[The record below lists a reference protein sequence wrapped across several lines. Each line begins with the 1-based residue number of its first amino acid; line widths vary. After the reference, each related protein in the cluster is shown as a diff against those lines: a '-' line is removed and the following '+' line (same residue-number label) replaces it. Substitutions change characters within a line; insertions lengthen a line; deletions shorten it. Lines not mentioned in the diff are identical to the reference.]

1 MFNFSLSIV
10 SVYLTLLKKNDDQIK
25 LNLIIRVIEGHN
37 ISECSKYFTSGVFKK
52 KNHKMSGTRLHYCS
66 VDYQQLLSYVF
77 EEINNE
83 F

>member
-10 SVYLTLLKKNDDQIK
+10 SVYLTLLKMNDDQIK

-52 KNHKMSGTRLHYCS
+52 KITKCQAHAFIIAVLT
-66 VDYQQLLSYVF
+66 
-77 EEINNE
+77 INNY
-83 F
+83 FPMFLKK

>member
-10 SVYLTLLKKNDDQIK
+10 SVHLTLLKKNDDQIK

-52 KNHKMSGTRLHYCS
+52 KITKCQARLHYCS

-77 EEINNE
+77 EEINIE